1 MRTPGLEKQ
10 EVLSEADFSATGLLR
25 AFDMLTRG
33 AQQEVAGIFRVLHLC
48 SPQNLCS
55 LVGHLVGLLVG

>member
-1 MRTPGLEKQ
+1 MRTPGSEKQ

-25 AFDMLTRG
+25 AFDLLTRG
-33 AQQEVAGIFRVLHLC
+33 TQQEVAGIVRVLHLC
-48 SPQNLCS
+48 SPQNLCF